1 MAGAGM
7 PKTGGRKKGTVNK
20 SKQALIE
27 RINAEYPDYHPV
39 MAMADVAND
48 DDAPPDMRF
57 QANREVAQYIE
68 PKRKAIEMSGS
79 TGIHLRLTDLTGN
92 K

>member
-1 MAGAGM
+1 
-7 PKTGGRKKGTVNK
+7 
-20 SKQALIE
+20 
-27 RINAEYPDYHPV
+27 